1 MRAKPT
7 PWESFLETGSIDD
20 YLAYC
25 NSQKQRMFSAQAE
38 GALDTDEVESP
49 GDSPAGLQA

>member
-1 MRAKPT
+1 MRTEIT

-25 NSQKQRMFSAQAE
+25 TDQKSRMFAACSK
-38 GALDTDEVESP
+38 GASNTDEADDR
-49 GDSPAGLQA
+49 GDRPEGLQA